1 MFTDYS
7 MYFTIKLHHGGN
19 LDESGKLYVDGK
31 ISYFDMCSSRSIY
44 VVDRGF
50 YLSDIQSMCR
60 ELGLE
65 DGGYDLWFCIPEQP
79 LENGL
84 TPIENDDDI
93 FTLLDMLVYSKLLVL
108 YTTPRVLKNWNCEW
122 DDFSFSQFVEDQKE
136 ERVGDMIDE
145 AEKHKQIVEN
155 ENENEVL
162 DNENESSDDDE
173 EESFEGD
180 NSNIDSSES
189 EAKMPPPKKKRRIPP
204 PNPPYR
210 TRKRGRYSMLR
221 VSEFWHCC
229 VYSLC

>member
-93 FTLLDMLVYSKLLVL
+93 FTFLDMLVYSKLLVL
-108 YTTPRVLKNWNCEW
+108 YTTPLY
-122 DDFSFSQFVEDQKE
+122 
-136 ERVGDMIDE
+136 
-145 AEKHKQIVEN
+145 
-155 ENENEVL
+155 
-162 DNENESSDDDE
+162 
-173 EESFEGD
+173 
-180 NSNIDSSES
+180 NS
-189 EAKMPPPKKKRRIPP
+189 
-204 PNPPYR
+204 
-210 TRKRGRYSMLR
+210 
-221 VSEFWHCC
+221 
-229 VYSLC
+229 